1 MTTVT
6 SPTDL
11 LATVPFLI
19 GYQPSD
25 SIVLM
30 ALTDESI
37 SMAMRIDFPDSLTKS
52 EAAGLAARIA
62 SERADAVLM
71 VSYIPDLFDGAEQV
85 LEVLSAALL
94 AHELLL
100 RESIIVVAGRWRS
113 LVCADSSCC
122 PIEGSP
128 LPELTESRVAVEEIA
143 NGKPLPFPDLAT
155 MAESIASF
163 PNDLALIEM
172 ISRIESI
179 DYAGDALPSQR
190 EGAAAVTDFIH
201 DFATDGICR
210 DRRLVATLLVRL
222 QDLQVRDY
230 ALGVMNDA
238 ERELHYVAWRWLL
251 RRAPEGYVAAPAT
264 LFAVACYE
272 RGDGALANLA
282 LERARADQPNYTL
295 TNLLSQVFRSGQPP
309 ALFRELRAE
318 LHPKVC
324 ATLFSGSMN
333 S

>member
-1 MTTVT
+1 MTTLT

-25 SIVLM
+25 AIVLM
-30 ALTDESI
+30 ALSDETI
-37 SMAMRIDFPDSLTKS
+37 SMAMRIDFPESITQS
-52 EAAGLAARIA
+52 EAAAIAARIA
-62 SERADAVLM
+62 GERADAVLM
-71 VSYIPDLFDGAEQV
+71 VSYIPDSFEGAELV
-85 LEVLSAALL
+85 LQELTAALL
-94 AHELLL
+94 DCNLSL
-100 RESIIVVAGRWRS
+100 RESIIVVSGRWRS
-113 LVCADSSCC
+113 LVCESLTCC
-122 PIEGSP
+122 PVEGSP
-128 LPELTESRVAVEEIA
+128 LPELLESRIAVEEVA
-143 NGKPLPFPDLAT
+143 KGKPLPFPDLAT
-155 MAESIASF
+155 MAESIA
-163 PNDLALIEM
+163 PLPIDLALIEM
-172 ISRIESI
+172 ISRVESI
-179 DYAGDALPSQR
+179 DYEGDALQVQR

-222 QDLQVRDY
+222 HDLQVRDY
-230 ALGVMNDA
+230 ALGVMNEA
-238 ERELHYVAWRWLL
+238 ESELHYAAWRWLL

-282 LERARADQPNYTL
+282 LERAQSDQPSYTL
-295 TNLLSQVFRSGQPP
+295 TKLLSQVFRSGQPP
-309 ALFRELRAE
+309 TLFRKLRAE

-324 ATLFSGSMN
+324 ATIFSGSMN